1 MAEMGRSI
9 RAVLAAL
16 TSLLT
21 LPWRQLVLCLSSS
34 PPRTRARMPCS
45 VCPQRPA
52 RAWHRELAES
62 ERLCQMNLNCQ
73 PLPAL
78 SLSFLT

>member
-16 TSLLT
+16 TSLLSP
-21 LPWRQLVLCLSSS
+21 PWGLLVLCLSSS

-52 RAWHRELAES
+52 WAWHRELAES
-62 ERLCQMNLNCQ
+62 ERL
-73 PLPAL
+73 
-78 SLSFLT
+78 SVRWI